1 MVNDQMVNEKTTFK
15 GRFFCRPPSDI
26 RLCMDG
32 FKTVSRHIEAIS
44 KLKKIKNNCT
54 IICIFQKK
62 AVPLPLIF
70 DFNRIKM
77 QNMRHF
83 DEEN

>member
-1 MVNDQMVNEKTTFK
+1 MKKRPSRVVFS
-15 GRFFCRPPSDI
+15 CPPSDI
-26 RLCMDG
+26 RLCMDC
-32 FKTVSRHIEAIS
+32 FKTVSSHIEALSSVIVRS
-44 KLKKIKNNCT
+44 RKIKNICT

>member
-1 MVNDQMVNEKTTFK
+1 V
-15 GRFFCRPPSDI
+15 
-26 RLCMDG
+26 
-32 FKTVSRHIEAIS
+32 
-44 KLKKIKNNCT
+44 KKIKNNCT

-77 QNMRHF
+77 QNVRHF

>member
-1 MVNDQMVNEKTTFK
+1 MKQAEKDTLFLCWFVCDGETKNKFIL
-15 GRFFCRPPSDI
+15 FF
-26 RLCMDG
+26 
-32 FKTVSRHIEAIS
+32 FE
-44 KLKKIKNNCT
+44 N
-54 IICIFQKK
+54 ICIFQKK

-83 DEEN
+83 DEKN

>member
-1 MVNDQMVNEKTTFK
+1 MKIQK
-15 GRFFCRPPSDI
+15 
-26 RLCMDG
+26 
-32 FKTVSRHIEAIS
+32 
-44 KLKKIKNNCT
+44 KLLK
-54 IICIFQKK
+54 ICIFQKK